1 MCSSFPVRTPKL
13 QPTAGQPLIGECQIP
28 TKKDTLCPRAKEKPP
43 ARWHVGQIV
52 FRIKPHSHH
61 RRSQG
66 SNKNLC
72 APGDPTENE
81 PDLPLSV
88 WVSPEEVR
96 VSSGLPQGQ
105 RLWVQQPWV
114 WHKPSWRRLPWT
126 PQRAARTHTGL
137 GKQTLGGT
145 NRTLCSG
152 PRRKEQ
158 WPHRRLTQTCPEC
171 PGVSSGGSGQRWPAA
186 GWGVLSMAVH
196 ARDLL
201 KEVAILFITSTTVGS
216 NNRERTQPCPST
228 ENWIKDLLSMAPPIR
243 TRPSFPLSQSLPLG
257 SFHKL
262 LNLIHH
268 GADRMKTTITEN

>member
-52 FRIKPHSHH
+52 FRIKPHTHH

-88 WVSPEEVR
+88 WVSPEEVW

-105 RLWVQQPWV
+105 GLWVQQPWV
-114 WHKPSWRRLPWT
+114 WHKPSWRRLPW
-126 PQRAARTHTGL
+126 
-137 GKQTLGGT
+137 
-145 NRTLCSG
+145 N
-152 PRRKEQ
+152 PREL
-158 WPHRRLTQTCPEC
+158 PELTQDWGSRPLEAQTEPCAQD
-171 PGVSSGGSGQRWPAA
+171 PGERSSDPTGGWPRLAQSVQESPAEAQVSGGLRQGGGCWAWPCMR
-186 GWGVLSMAVH
+186 GTFWRRSP
-196 ARDLL
+196 
-201 KEVAILFITSTTVGS
+201 FS
-216 NNRERTQPCPST
+216 
-228 ENWIKDLLSMAPPIR
+228 
-243 TRPSFPLSQSLPLG
+243 SLPPPQLG
-257 SFHKL
+257 Q
-262 LNLIHH
+262 
-268 GADRMKTTITEN
+268 TTGREHSHAHQQKIGLKIYWAWLHPSEPGPVSPSVSLSH